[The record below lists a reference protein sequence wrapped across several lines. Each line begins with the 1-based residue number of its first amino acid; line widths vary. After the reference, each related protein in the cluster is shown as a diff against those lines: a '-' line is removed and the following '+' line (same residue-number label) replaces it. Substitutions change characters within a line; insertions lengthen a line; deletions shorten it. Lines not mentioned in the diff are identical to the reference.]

1 MLILGLVQAVMAIVA
16 SGFSCAAVCCRKN
29 SKFHGTV
36 IFAPSTN
43 TNGQTYAPAPV
54 ALNGQTATQS
64 EGKYLQVFYI
74 YNIKMTENLKYFFA
88 KYHLDCP
95 PSYQETS
102 VGNYEKLFD
111 CA

>member
-64 EGKYLQVFYI
+64 EGKYLQVSGEVYLLLHFRFLHFQKCHFQI
-74 YNIKMTENLKYFFA
+74 FWKVTFGIIQTL
-88 KYHLDCP
+88 
-95 PSYQETS
+95 
-102 VGNYEKLFD
+102 
-111 CA
+111 